1 MIHSTITFVFS
12 FFPCLIFFS
21 FTFCFSWFYFFF
33 SKNTLKQ
40 SQDQVR
46 RCGAFVVFL
55 CLSLT
60 HVPIFIYF
68 GICAV
73 LCWPAMCFLR
83 KKKFFFSFFCLAL
96 GNQLVM
102 IGKGKKSKPIYKKE
116 FYLYNSEWMLKEF
129 LSKYILQ
136 SA

>member
-12 FFPCLIFFS
+12 FFPCLVFFLLHS
-21 FTFCFSWFYFFF
+21 VSPGFIFF